1 MGLRSITSS
10 KSPGIAVRKVT
21 TKKFAQPIL
30 DTTNPAIDPMLILG
44 RLAIADSKAYWVA
57 L

>member
-1 MGLRSITSS
+1 M
-10 KSPGIAVRKVT
+10 SPGIAVRKVT

-30 DTTNPAIDPMLILG
+30 ATTNPATDPMVMRG
-44 RLAIADSKAYWVA
+44 RLASADSSAYWVA